1 MQENTSFVSSE
12 MVSMSFNRA
21 NIFSNIMAFKK
32 EVLLDS
38 MVKSTRIKY
47 KVNLYI
53 VVINNV
59 QDNYKFVNL

>member
-47 KVNLYI
+47 NVNLYI